1 MNLLTPV
8 TLEGKYATLVPL
20 NMEHCS
26 ALSKAVVDGE
36 LWNLWYVTIPRPD
49 KMGDEIERR
58 LNLQK
63 QGIMLPFTVI
73 DNVTKEPIGM
83 TTYWK
88 IDTVNRRCDIGWT
101 WYRKSCQR
109 TAINTECKLML
120 LTHAFET
127 LQSIAVTLTANAY
140 NLNSRKAIERLGAK
154 LDGVLRNLRIMP
166 NGVICD
172 FYQYSIIDSE
182 WLAVK
187 TNLLEKLN
195 TGKPTLS
202 IKNN

>member
-8 TLEGKYATLVPL
+8 TLEGKRATLAPL
-20 NMEHCS
+20 SIEHCS
-26 ALSKAVVDGE
+26 ALAKAVVDGE
-36 LWNLWYVTIPRPD
+36 LWNLWYATVPHPD
-49 KMGDEIERR
+49 KMKDEIERR

-83 TTYWK
+83 TTYYK
-88 IDTVNRRCDIGWT
+88 VDTANRRCDIGWT
-101 WYRKSCQR
+101 WYRKSFQR

-127 LQSIAVTLTANAY
+127 LQCIAVTLTANAY
-140 NLNSRKAIERLGAK
+140 NQNSRGAIERLGAK
-154 LDGVLRNLRIMP
+154 LDGILRNLRIMP

-187 TNLLEKLN
+187 TNLLERLKK
-195 TGKPTLS
+195 GAK
-202 IKNN
+202 I